1 MGVLRIVRFGTEFSF
16 RTRRIFFFIIFFIAL
31 TGVTLYAM
39 NEISRENTDL
49 LMSQKTV
56 VLQENSFFTST
67 ASQTQTL
74 ASQFSKSAGTVF
86 IVRYIYISSLEM
98 KIFSINTKESWAN
111 TIVRPN
117 EIREGSYIST
127 GSDIGNNTFQ
137 ALASRNQ
144 IPLGPVNGT
153 QNINMTNTL
162 SVNSVQKFTKGAT
175 EFNFKVVGL
184 FDKKINTPKEE
195 NWVMLP
201 DNAFDSLVS
210 FLGLSPSQVYGYQV
224 VIVANGYSETLAAA
238 LFGDSVKK
246 VDANAIQADTVKG
259 ANFHVQD
266 PPDITSI
273 RSQATSTD
281 LILIIGLIG
290 SPIVATMY
298 AFIISR
304 FRTREMAV
312 LKAVGYS
319 NRNVQVMILTEI
331 ATVSVIGFL
340 ISAFG
345 LQILLAMNSQYT
357 LNTTYIPLIW
367 NPFVSLVPSGTA
379 ILTFIF
385 VVVSNIFGFVI
396 ISQRTIKVRPVE
408 LFKNVG

>member
-49 LMSQKTV
+49 LLSQKTV
-56 VLQENSFFTST
+56 VLQENNFFSST
-67 ASQTQTL
+67 AAEAQNI
-74 ASQFSKSAGTVF
+74 ANQFTNSAGTVYV
-86 IVRYIYISSLEM
+86 VRYIYIPSLEM
-98 KIFSINTKESWAN
+98 KVFSINLKEPWAN

-117 EIREGSYIST
+117 EIRQGSYIST
-127 GSDIGNNTFQ
+127 ANDLGNSTYQ
-137 ALASRNQ
+137 VLASRNQ

-153 QNINMTNTL
+153 TNINMTNTL
-162 SVNSVQKFTKGAT
+162 SVNSIQKFTKGST

-195 NWVMLP
+195 NWIMIP
-201 DNAFDSLVS
+201 DKAFDGLVS
-210 FLGLSPSQVYGYQV
+210 FLGLQPSQVYGYQV
-224 VIVANGYSETLAAA
+224 VVVANGYSETLAAA

-246 VDANAIQADTVKG
+246 VDANAIKADSIKG
-259 ANFHVQD
+259 TAFHVQD

-331 ATVSVIGFL
+331 VTVSMIGFL

-345 LQILLAMNSQYT
+345 LQVLLALNSQYT

-367 NPFVSLVPSGTA
+367 NPFVSLIPSGTA

-385 VVVSNIFGFVI
+385 VVVSNVFGFII
-396 ISQRTIKVRPVE
+396 ISQKTIRVRPVE